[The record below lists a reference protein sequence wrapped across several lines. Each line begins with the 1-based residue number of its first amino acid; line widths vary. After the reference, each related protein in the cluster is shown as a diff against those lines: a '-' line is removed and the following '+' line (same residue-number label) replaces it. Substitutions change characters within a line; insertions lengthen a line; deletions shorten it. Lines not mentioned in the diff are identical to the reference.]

1 MRLIRLYNSFYTGVM
16 STAFYVSVCLIRTIH
31 YLTLHSFGKCF
42 SPKHL
47 LYVYSNLMLMWVRH
61 QQNMEIR
68 SKHDQCYS
76 STTLDLRFCHVDVG
90 ESLTTEPSLCQW
102 CCREFYWSLV
112 LYYVKYSN
120 EVSYSLSPEKLIL
133 MTQFWVVITQNTQIP
148 MCA

>member
-42 SPKHL
+42 SPKQFTVRVFKFDVNVSEASAKHGNTVKTWSVL
-47 LYVYSNLMLMWVRH
+47 QFNYFGFEVLSCGCWGVTDYWTIIMSVMLQRV
-61 QQNMEIR
+61 
-68 SKHDQCYS
+68 
-76 STTLDLRFCHVDVG
+76 LRC
-90 ESLTTEPSLCQW
+90 
-102 CCREFYWSLV
+102 LV